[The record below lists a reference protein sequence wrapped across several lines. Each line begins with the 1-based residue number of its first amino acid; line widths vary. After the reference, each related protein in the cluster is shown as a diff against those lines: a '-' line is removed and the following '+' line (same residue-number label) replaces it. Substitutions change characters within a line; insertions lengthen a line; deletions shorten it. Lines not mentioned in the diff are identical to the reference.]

1 MNKFAPRSGYV
12 CIAGRPNSGKSTLLN
27 TLVGQKV
34 SIVSSNPQTTRNR
47 ITGILTEERGQIVF
61 IDTPGIHRPYYRMNR
76 RMAHLVDQ
84 SLQEADLLLHMVDAA
99 IAFGSGEKKAIEM
112 VKAAGPKTFLI
123 LNKVDLIDK
132 NHLLPQIDS
141 YWKTGAYAEVFPIS
155 ALKGTNVEQLLAAI
169 FQYLPE
175 SEPIFDAETVTN
187 RSERFI
193 VSELI
198 REQVLRRTRAE
209 IPHSVA
215 VVIDRFDE
223 SDRQRNQVRIAAS
236 VVVEKNSQKKII
248 IGRAGEGIK
257 QIGTKARLEIEKLLG
272 CRVYLE
278 LFVKVIENWRE
289 SERFLDQ
296 LEIEG

>member
-1 MNKFAPRSGYV
+1 MKKLAPRSGYV

-27 TLVGQKV
+27 TLVGQKI
-34 SIVSSNPQTTRNR
+34 SIVSSSPQTTRNR
-47 ITGILTEERGQIVF
+47 ILGILTEERGQVVF

-76 RMAHLVDQ
+76 RMAHLVDE
-84 SLQEADLLLHMVDAA
+84 SLREADLLLHMVDAA
-99 IAFGSGEKKAIEM
+99 IAFGSGEKKAIEK
-112 VKAAGPKTFLI
+112 VKAAGPKAFLI
-123 LNKVDLIDK
+123 LNKIDLVSK
-132 NHLLPQIDS
+132 QRLLPQIDF

-155 ALKGTNVEQLLAAI
+155 ALKGDNVDRLLAGI
-169 FQYLPE
+169 FEYLPQA
-175 SEPIFDAETVTN
+175 EPMFDSETVTD

-223 SDRQRNQVRIAAS
+223 SDRQRNMVRIAAS
-236 VVVEKNSQKKII
+236 IVVEKESQKKII

-257 QIGTKARLEIEKLLG
+257 QIGTKARVEIERLLG
-272 CRVYLE
+272 CRLYLD

-289 SERFLDQ
+289 MDRFLDQ
-296 LEIEG
+296 IGIEG

>member
-1 MNKFAPRSGYV
+1 VNKFAPRSGYV

>member
-1 MNKFAPRSGYV
+1 VKKLAPRSGYV

-27 TLVGQKV
+27 TLVGQKI
-34 SIVSSNPQTTRNR
+34 SIVSSSPQTTRNR
-47 ITGILTEERGQIVF
+47 ILGILTEERGQVVF

-76 RMAHLVDQ
+76 RMAHLVDE
-84 SLQEADLLLHMVDAA
+84 SLREADLLLHMVDAA
-99 IAFGSGEKKAIEM
+99 IAFGSGEKKAIEK
-112 VKAAGPKTFLI
+112 VKAAGPKAFLI
-123 LNKVDLIDK
+123 LNKIDLVSK
-132 NHLLPQIDS
+132 QRLLPQIDF

-155 ALKGTNVEQLLAAI
+155 ALKGDNVDRLLAGI
-169 FQYLPE
+169 FEYLPQA
-175 SEPIFDAETVTN
+175 EPMFDSETVTD

-223 SDRQRNQVRIAAS
+223 SDRQRNMVRIAAS
-236 VVVEKNSQKKII
+236 IVVEKESQKKII

-257 QIGTKARLEIEKLLG
+257 QIGTKARVEIERLLG
-272 CRVYLE
+272 CRLYLD

-289 SERFLDQ
+289 MDRFLDQ
-296 LEIEG
+296 IGIEG